1 MDFKQETSLRPNT
14 FSYELLQ
21 NIRYYQDL
29 NCFALAINKTNNI
42 LVAGQ
47 QNNIKVLQFKNGL
60 KLLNIIQKHQKQVV
74 TLNTFQSRSH
84 FISGSNDS
92 SIIIW
97 SFNMIA
103 NPKYLTKL
111 RGHQDWITCLVIH
124 PKNENLIISG
134 SYDKKIKFWQQSS
147 YFQSQSSNTS
157 FKQSWIC
164 SQTITEHKKQI
175 EGLSINKE
183 GNKLITCGADYLILI
198 LEELEN
204 QWQIKQS
211 IKVKEFGYRISFIN
225 NKLFAFQ
232 PRNNYLCLFT
242 LNLNTGLFQKYKDI
256 QVQGGEK
263 NCNGLFP
270 LIYLQEKQILI
281 SKNGLNVNIIKF
293 TFNNSSDF
301 YCNLEQVID
310 FKFLKS
316 WDGLI
321 YGTASL
327 NGEYLITWDQISKE
341 IQIRQLKIF
350 K

>member
-1 MDFKQETSLRPNT
+1 MDFQQETSL
-14 FSYELLQ
+14 Y
-21 NIRYYQDL
+21 
-29 NCFALAINKTNNI
+29 CFALAINKTNNI

-60 KLLNIIQKHQKQVV
+60 KLLNIILKHQKQVV
-74 TLNTFQSRSH
+74 TLNTFQNRSH

-103 NPKYLTKL
+103 NPKNLTKL

-124 PKNENLIISG
+124 PKNQNLIISG

-147 YFQSQSSNTS
+147 YFLTQS
-157 FKQSWIC
+157 KQYIL
-164 SQTITEHKKQI
+164 QIFLDLLI

-211 IKVKEFGYRISFIN
+211 IKVKEFGYRISYIN
-225 NKLFAFQ
+225 NELFAFQ